1 MNNNKITLSLT
12 HDELVLILL
21 GLANSPEVMDT
32 NLSRARRLFPDLRDK
47 LPMCYKEI
55 CPEIDHGWNTHSDL
69 YKRIF
74 CAIKEEKP
82 NE

>member
-1 MNNNKITLSLT
+1 MNNKITLTLT

-21 GLANSPEVMDT
+21 GLANSPEVMDK
-32 NLSRARRLFPDLRDK
+32 NLSRARQLFPDLREK
-47 LPMCYKEI
+47 LPVYYKEI

-74 CAIKEEKP
+74 NAIKEEKAC
-82 NE
+82 E